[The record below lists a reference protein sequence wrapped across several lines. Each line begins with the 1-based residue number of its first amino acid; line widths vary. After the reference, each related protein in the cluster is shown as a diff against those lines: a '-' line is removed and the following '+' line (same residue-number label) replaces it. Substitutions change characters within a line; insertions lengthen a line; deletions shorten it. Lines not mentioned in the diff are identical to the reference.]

1 MYIVDGIAYAGEL
14 RQGIK
19 VREVRAFDN
28 MTMLLTFDTGE
39 QRIFD
44 AAGLVEYEAF
54 KPLKDIAVFLKPE
67 IQYGV
72 VTWADGAIDIAPET
86 MYAKSY
92 AYENRISS

>member
-14 RQGIK
+14 RHGIRI
-19 VREVRAFDN
+19 REVRAFDN

-44 AAGLVEYEAF
+44 AAGLLEYEAF
-54 KPLKDIAVFLKPE
+54 GPLKNITVFLKPE

-72 VTWADGAIDIAPET
+72 VTWADGTIDIAPET

-92 AYENRISS
+92 AYESRISC